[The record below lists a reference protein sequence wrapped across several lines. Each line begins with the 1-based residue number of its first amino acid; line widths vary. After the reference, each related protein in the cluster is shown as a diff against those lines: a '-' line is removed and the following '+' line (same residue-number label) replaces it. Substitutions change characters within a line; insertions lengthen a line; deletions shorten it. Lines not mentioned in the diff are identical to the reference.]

1 MSIFSFFG
9 DHQTRKFNYK
19 PVYYNQ
25 EEEERRKYFGA
36 VDGSDKKAAQS
47 KPYVPGQYIR
57 QSRLNDANMEKD
69 MERSSGFKRV
79 QTMIGIITLLLV
91 FAVLYYIAK
100 FYELL

>member
-9 DHQTRKFNYK
+9 DHETRKFNYK
-19 PVYYNQ
+19 PLYYNQ

-36 VDGSDKKAAQS
+36 VDGTNKREAEK
-47 KPYVPGQYIR
+47 KPYVPGEYIR
-57 QSRLNDANMEKD
+57 KNRLVDAEMEK
-69 MERSSGFKRV
+69 ERPNGFKRV